1 MKLYFDSSAVVKL
14 VQRERESA
22 ALRRFLRR
30 HQGDVQVTS
39 ALARVEVVRAVAAG
53 GPAAVAHARRQLG
66 RLHQIAVDITVIDT
80 AALLAPD
87 TLLRSLEALHLA
99 SASLLGADLRAV
111 LTYEERIGSAAAS
124 MGLMVSAPA

>member
-1 MKLYFDSSAVVKL
+1 MKLYFDSSAIVKL
-14 VQRERESA
+14 VQGERESA

-30 HQGDVQVTS
+30 HQDDVQVTS

-66 RLHQIAVDITVIDT
+66 RLHQIAVDITVLDT

-87 TLLRSLEALHLA
+87 TLLRGLEALHLA